1 VDQIVQF
8 RTADPAR
15 CLPSAQLADGD
26 PDKHAMQPRQA
37 GLALGAV
44 CR

>member
-1 VDQIVQF
+1 VGPIVQF
-8 RTADPAR
+8 RTADPAH

-26 PDKHAMQPRQA
+26 PDKHAMQLRQA
-37 GLALGAV
+37 GLAFGAV